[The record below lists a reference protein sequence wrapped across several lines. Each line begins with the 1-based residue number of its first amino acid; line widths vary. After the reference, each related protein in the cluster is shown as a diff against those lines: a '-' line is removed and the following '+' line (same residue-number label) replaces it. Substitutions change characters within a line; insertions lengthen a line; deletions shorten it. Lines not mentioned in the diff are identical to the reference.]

1 MIKVKRRKHGGFTLS
16 EVMISTCI
24 FSVISMGL
32 LIGLVSLERNFAA
45 TTDFATKHA
54 DQERLSDYLALDLRR
69 AVVVNAATNDIT
81 IPIYYNA
88 TNKNPLLPAVDVA
101 GDIFYTA
108 TDMSGKTIL
117 AGFLLAGSQPPT
129 SLGND
134 GNYYVDQTAY
144 AVYGPKTAGLWGPG
158 TPLRVTIHYSLQGA
172 TIFRQQGSDSPIPV
186 AENVKDFIFILNPD
200 DLGKTMTTTI
210 TFNPTFVSSDASKA
224 TFYNKTLLRNINIY

>member
-1 MIKVKRRKHGGFTLS
+1 MIKVKRRKHSGFTLS
-16 EVMISTCI
+16 EVMISTSI
-24 FSVISMGL
+24 FSAVSMGL
-32 LIGLVSLERNFAA
+32 LMGLVSLERNFAA

-69 AVVVNAATNDIT
+69 AVAVNAATNDIT
-81 IPIYYNA
+81 IPIYYDT
-88 TNKNPLLPAVDVA
+88 TNKNPLQPAVDAA

-117 AGFLLAGSQPPT
+117 AGSGPPT
-129 SLGND
+129 SLIPINSTD
-134 GNYYVDQTAY
+134 GNYYLDQTAY
-144 AVYGPKTAGLWGPG
+144 AVYGPKTLGLWGLG

-172 TIFRQQGSDSPIPV
+172 TILRQQGSDSPIPV
-186 AENVKDFIFILNPD
+186 AENVKNFIFVLNPA

-210 TFNPTFVSSDASKA
+210 TFNPTFVSSDTSTA